1 MTYVALLHSIVLG
14 EGRRLVMSDLKA
26 IAAGLGLQN
35 PRTLLATGNLIF
47 EAESQPLAQLESS
60 LEKVFSEAKGKHV
73 DIIIRTAPDWQ
84 KMAAGNPFP
93 HPSDD
98 QVCLRVMRKPL
109 TDAGWHLIQE
119 KAGDAEV
126 RRINGDLWI
135 AFAGK
140 PSDSR
145 LLGHLTTKKL
155 GIGTVRNWNTVRRI
169 SESL

>member
-1 MTYVALLHSIVLG
+1 MTYVALLYSIILG
-14 EGRRLVMSDLKA
+14 EGRRLVMNDLKA
-26 IAAGLGLQN
+26 IAAQLGLQN
-35 PRTLLATGNLIF
+35 SRTLLATGNLIF
-47 EAESQPLAQLESS
+47 EAEDQPVAELENR
-60 LEKVFSEAKGKHV
+60 LEQAFCKTIGKHI

-84 KMAAGNPFP
+84 KMAVNPFP
-93 HPSDD
+93 GEPGD
-98 QVCLRVMRKPL
+98 QVCLRVMRTPL
-109 TDAGWHLIQE
+109 TNVGWKLIQE

-155 GIGTVRNWNTVRRI
+155 GTGTVRNWNTVRRI
-169 SESL
+169 SEAL